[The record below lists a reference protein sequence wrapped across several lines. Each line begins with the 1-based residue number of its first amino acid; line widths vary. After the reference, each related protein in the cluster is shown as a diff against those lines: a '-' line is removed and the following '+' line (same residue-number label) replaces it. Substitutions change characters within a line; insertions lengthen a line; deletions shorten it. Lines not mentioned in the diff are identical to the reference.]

1 MRLSYLEMAG
11 FRGIRNRTRIN
22 FAPGFVVITGRN
34 GSGKSTI
41 CDAVEYALTGTIS
54 KYSGGSERGES
65 VEDYIWWRGDRAA
78 EDRFVTLGIEGESGE
93 TTVLTRRPSESLSAS
108 NVDAVVNLL
117 CAREA
122 GSGSVLDE
130 LCRTTVIRDETLAAL
145 SVDLAE
151 VDRFAFVRTALGTD
165 ALERVA
171 HEGKTVTDALRKR
184 AEDAKAEYTHARSQ
198 VAALHS
204 QLSEAR
210 ALATQ
215 AVDIGDALDRVRVL
229 LAAPAMPA
237 EKLAIIA
244 RREIAEERRRVDAL
258 LRVLR
263 DAEAYKAASLEVDE
277 AGLAAEDA
285 RVVNALRKE
294 QHSLGE
300 IDAEISTLS
309 RTLESAGSDDALR
322 TTLATLY
329 ETGVALGV
337 KDGQC
342 PLCLSPIT
350 EAKFSAALQTLRA
363 QLEDAAQVTAS
374 RQQRL
379 SVLQSQRQAAVR
391 RIGELEAVRL
401 DQVRRQRQQKA
412 SKETWVNEA
421 KKLGLR
427 EDTLETPEAFGAHI
441 AEAQRR
447 LEQLERAIGIL
458 DASAALDRAAEL
470 SSRLETSQIKS
481 DSAEKKLAEIE
492 EAQARAK
499 RLINGIRRAVGELVE
514 ERLASLEPLLK
525 DLYSRL
531 RPHVD
536 WLDISYHL
544 RGDVRRALSLRVGE
558 DINPRYTFSSGQRR
572 AIGLAFLLAVHL
584 SRPWCKLRSLVLDDP
599 IQHIDDY
606 RALNLVEV
614 LAAIRQS
621 GQQVICAVED
631 PALAQVLCRRLRSE
645 EGEGIFVEMTYSAG
659 EGIIAKRAVVPRPL
673 ANLVLSA

>member
-1 MRLSYLEMAG
+1 MRLSFLEMAG
-11 FRGIRNRTRIN
+11 FRGIRNRTRIS

-34 GSGKSTI
+34 GSGKSTV
-41 CDAVEYALTGTIS
+41 CDAVEYALTGKIS

-65 VEDYIWWRGDRAA
+65 VEDYIWWRGDKAA
-78 EDRFVTLGIEGESGE
+78 EDRFVTLGIEDDDGE
-93 TTVLTRRPSESLSAS
+93 TTVLTRRPNESLSTS
-108 NVDAVVNLL
+108 SIDAVSNLL

-122 GSGSVLDE
+122 SPGNVLDE
-130 LCRTTVIRDETLAAL
+130 LCRTAVIRDETLAAL

-171 HEGKTVTDALRKR
+171 HQGKTLADALRKR
-184 AEDAKAEYTHARSQ
+184 AEEAKADYTIARGQ

-210 ALATQ
+210 ALATR
-215 AVDIGDALDRVRVL
+215 AVDIGDALDRVRL
-229 LAAPAMPA
+229 LLDAQGVPA

-244 RREIAEERRRVDAL
+244 RREIAEARRRVDAL
-258 LRVLR
+258 LRLVR
-263 DAEAYKAASLEVDE
+263 EAEAYKVASLEVDE
-277 AGLAAEDA
+277 AESAAQDS
-285 RVVNALRKE
+285 RTVNALRQE
-294 QHSLGE
+294 QHRLGE
-300 IDAEISTLS
+300 IDTEISTLS
-309 RTLESAGSDDALR
+309 RTLESGGSDDPLR

-329 ETGVALGV
+329 ETGFALGAT
-337 KDGQC
+337 DGHC
-342 PLCLSPIT
+342 PLCRSPIT
-350 EAKFSAALQTLRA
+350 EAQFSAALQTLRA
-363 QLEDAAQVTAS
+363 QLQDAAQTTVK

-379 SVLQSQRQAAVR
+379 SVLQSQRQATIQ
-391 RIGELEAVRL
+391 RIGELEGVRL
-401 DQVRRQRQQKA
+401 EQVRRQRLQKT
-412 SKETWVNEA
+412 SRETWANEA
-421 KKLGLR
+421 KKLGLAA
-427 EDTLETPEAFGAHI
+427 DTLEAVDSLAAHI
-441 AEAQRR
+441 AGAQQR
-447 LEQLERAIGIL
+447 LEQLEGAIGIL
-458 DASAALDRAAEL
+458 DASAALDRVAEL
-470 SSRLETSQIKS
+470 GARLETLQIRS

-544 RGDVRRALSLRVGE
+544 RGDVRKALSLRVGE

-621 GQQVICAVED
+621 GQQLICAVED
-631 PALAQVLCRRLRSE
+631 PALAQVLCRRLRTEEE
-645 EGEGIFVEMTYSAG
+645 EGILVEMTYSAG
-659 EGIIAKRAVVPRPL
+659 EGVIANRAIVPRPV